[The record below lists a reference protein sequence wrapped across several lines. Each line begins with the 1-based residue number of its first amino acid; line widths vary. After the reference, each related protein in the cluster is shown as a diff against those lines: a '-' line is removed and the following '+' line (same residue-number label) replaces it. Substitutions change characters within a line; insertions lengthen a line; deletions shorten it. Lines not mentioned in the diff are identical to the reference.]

1 MSVWGE
7 IKHAINSTLGSANFK
22 PLDKLFDEYC
32 GVFESDN
39 VLYDVGDVYGK
50 ESTTPKKLKMTGT
63 IRVAAD
69 GLTSSDSLSVWLNGK
84 YAGAVTQQKEHEN
97 YAYTTINI
105 KYGDEITF
113 SSRYTIE
120 KVQICG
126 TPYFAPRGGII
137 E

>member
-1 MSVWGE
+1 VSVWVE

-22 PLDKLFDEYC
+22 PLDKIFDECC
-32 GVFESDN
+32 GVFASDN
-39 VLYDVGDVYGK
+39 VLYDVGTVYGNQG
-50 ESTTPKKLKMTGT
+50 TTPKTLKMTGT
-63 IRVAAD
+63 IRVASD

-84 YAGAVTQQKEHEN
+84 FAGAVTQQTAHEN
-97 YAYTTINI
+97 YAYITINI

-113 SSRYTIE
+113 SSKYTLK

>member
-39 VLYDVGDVYGK
+39 VLYDVGTVYK
-50 ESTTPKKLKMTGT
+50 NQSTTPKSLKMTGT
-63 IRVAAD
+63 IRVTAY
-69 GLTSSDSLSVWLNGK
+69 GLTSSDCVWVSLNGK
-84 YAGAVTQQKEHEN
+84 SAGEITQQKEHQN
-97 YAYTTINI
+97 YNYTTINI

-113 SSRYTIE
+113 SSNYTIE

>member
-32 GVFESDN
+32 GVFESAN
-39 VLYDVGDVYGK
+39 VLYDVGKVYANQ
-50 ESTTPKKLKMTGT
+50 STTPKTLKMTGT
-63 IRVAAD
+63 IRVTAY
-69 GLTSSDSLSVWLNGK
+69 GLTSRESLSVWLNGK
-84 YAGAVTQQKEHEN
+84 SAGKVTQQTEHEN
-97 YAYTTINI
+97 YNYTTITI

-113 SSRYTIE
+113 SSNYTIE

>member
-1 MSVWGE
+1 MSVWSE

-39 VLYDVGDVYGK
+39 VLYDVGTVYK
-50 ESTTPKKLKMTGT
+50 NESTTPKTLKMTGT

-69 GLTSSDSLSVWLNGK
+69 GITSSDRVWVSLNGK
-84 YAGAVTQQKEHEN
+84 SAGVITQQQEHNN
-97 YAYTTINI
+97 YAYITINI
-105 KYGDEITF
+105 KYGDEIAF
-113 SSRYTIE
+113 SSKYTIE

>member
-39 VLYDVGDVYGK
+39 VLYDVGKVYANQ
-50 ESTTPKKLKMTGT
+50 STTPKTLKMTGT

-69 GLTSSDSLSVWLNGK
+69 ELTSGDSLSVSLNGK
-84 YAGAVTQQKEHEN
+84 FAGEVTQQKEHEN
-97 YAYTTINI
+97 YNYTTINI

-113 SSRYTIE
+113 SSRYTIK